1 MFKIFMPKSYLGVDL
16 GTTSIKAVELKEED
30 KRAKL
35 VTYGYSEQ
43 IQKSSADKSFLETP
57 DRTVDLLK
65 KICAKARTTT
75 KQVVAGLPASS
86 VFSSIITVPGQGKD
100 VAGAVKLEARK
111 ILPLPIEEMI
121 LDWRVLENE
130 VDKTKIP
137 TRASQVLLTAAPKE
151 LVKKYLDI
159 FKGAGLNLVSLE
171 TETFALVR
179 SLVGIDKS
187 AIVIINMGAMSTS
200 ISIIENGVPFLSR
213 SLNIGG
219 LTITNELS
227 TSLGIDFNEAEQLK
241 YDVGMSTEAGSNMSK
256 IVEKAFALLLNEIKY
271 CVNIYQSQGSGR
283 AKRVEKIILTGGG
296 STMPNF
302 VDYLGQALNMRA
314 YIGNPWVRVIY
325 PEGLKPILDQI
336 GPRFAVAIGLATREI
351 E

>member
-16 GTTSIKAVELKEED
+16 GTTSVKLVELKEEE
-30 KRAKL
+30 KHAKL

-43 IQKSSADKSFLETP
+43 TEKTSSEKSLLETP
-57 DRTVDLLK
+57 DKAIDLLK
-65 KICAKARTTT
+65 KICVKAKTTT
-75 KQVVAGLPASS
+75 RQAVAGLPAAS
-86 VFSSIITVPGQGKD
+86 VFSSIITVPGTGKD
-100 VAGAVKLEARK
+100 VAQAVHLEAKK
-111 ILPLPIEEMI
+111 ILPLPVEETI
-121 LDWRVLENE
+121 LDWRVLGDEA
-130 VDKTKIP
+130 DKTKKS
-137 TRASQVLLTAAPKE
+137 SQILLTAAPKE

-159 FKGAGLNLVSLE
+159 FKGAGLNLISLE

-187 AIVIINMGAMSTS
+187 AIVIINMGAMSTA

-227 TSLGIDFNEAEQLK
+227 ASLGMDFSEAEQLK
-241 YDVGMSTEAGSNMSK
+241 YDVGMSTESGGNMSK
-256 IVEKAFALLLNEIKY
+256 IVEKAFAMLLNEIKY
-271 CVNIYQSQGSGR
+271 CVNVYQTQGNGGV
-283 AKRVEKIILTGGG
+283 KRVEKIILTGGG

-314 YIGNPWVRVIY
+314 HIGNPWARVIY
-325 PEGLKPILDQI
+325 PESLKPILDQI